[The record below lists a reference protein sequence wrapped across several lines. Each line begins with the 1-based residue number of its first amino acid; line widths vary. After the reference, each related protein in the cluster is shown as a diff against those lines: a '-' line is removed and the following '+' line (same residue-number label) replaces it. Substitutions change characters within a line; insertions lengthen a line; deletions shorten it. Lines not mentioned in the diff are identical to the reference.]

1 MKTRRQWGALVIVL
15 AAFCAL
21 LAVACSDDPPERVA
35 QAEPQQAA
43 EAQSQQAAEQ
53 PTPGESVR
61 ATPIGVDPAEHCDG
75 LPTQTIVVT
84 PQSFTDDE
92 RLVRVITS
100 PSRECTVTLTLTLN
114 GDPDPN
120 SSCTI
125 IHQGPLP
132 SNLEASRAAELHA
145 AGDEGRRLSI
155 LGAYEGDCDW
165 LDADLGAGISRTPG
179 RWNEAPGCTGIDSLS
194 LTVNAE
200 TFNERG
206 RADIVALVPETRC
219 YVFLTAVQDPGRAEP
234 FQFGPGQE
242 CVLRHSRTPQGD
254 CAGITFWSGRGRGG
268 VWTQAEAE
276 AVVAQVSAQ

>member
-1 MKTRRQWGALVIVL
+1 MML

-21 LAVACSDDPPERVA
+21 LVVACSDDPPEASERVA
-35 QAEPQQAA
+35 QAEPQQTA

-53 PTPGESVR
+53 PALAQSVR
-61 ATPIGVDPAEHCDG
+61 ATPISGDPAEHCDG

-114 GDPDPN
+114 GDPNPN
-120 SSCTI
+120 TSCTI
-125 IHQGPLP
+125 IYQGPLP
-132 SNLEASRAAELHA
+132 SVLQADRAAELHA
-145 AGDEGRRLSI
+145 AGDEGRPPSI

-165 LDADLGAGISRTPG
+165 LDTDRGVIISRTPALG
-179 RWNEAPGCTGIDSLS
+179 ADAPGCHGIDSLS

-219 YVFLTAVQDPGRAEP
+219 YVFLTAVQNPDRAEP
-234 FQFGPGQE
+234 FQFGPDQE
-242 CVLRHSRTPQGD
+242 CVIWHSRAPQGD

>member
-1 MKTRRQWGALVIVL
+1 MRTQRQWGMLVIVL

-21 LAVACSDDPPERVA
+21 LVAACSDDPPEAPERVA
-35 QAEPQQAA
+35 QAEPQQMAEPQPQEAA
-43 EAQSQQAAEQ
+43 DTQSQQAAEQ
-53 PTPGESVR
+53 PAPAQSVR
-61 ATPIGVDPAEHCDG
+61 ATPISGDPAEHCDG

-114 GDPDPN
+114 GDPNPN
-120 SSCTI
+120 TSCTI
-125 IHQGPLP
+125 IYQGPLP
-132 SNLEASRAAELHA
+132 SVLQADRAAALHA
-145 AGDEGRRLSI
+145 ADDEDRPPSI
-155 LGAYEGDCDW
+155 LGAVEGDCDW
-165 LDADLGAGISRTPG
+165 LDTDRGVTISRTPALSTD
-179 RWNEAPGCTGIDSLS
+179 APGCQGIDSLS

-219 YVFLTAVQDPGRAEP
+219 YVFLTAVQNPDRAEP
-234 FQFGPGQE
+234 FQFGPDQE
-242 CVLRHSRTPQGD
+242 CVIRHSRTPQGD

-268 VWTQAEAE
+268 VWT
-276 AVVAQVSAQ
+276 

>member
-1 MKTRRQWGALVIVL
+1 ML

-21 LAVACSDDPPERVA
+21 LVVACSDDPPEAPERVA

-53 PTPGESVR
+53 PAQAQSVR
-61 ATPIGVDPAEHCDG
+61 ATPISGDPAEHCNG
-75 LPTQTIVVT
+75 LPTQIIAVT

-100 PSRECTVTLTLTLN
+100 PSRECTVSLTLRLN
-114 GDPDPN
+114 GNPAPN

-125 IHQGPLP
+125 IHQGRGP
-132 SNLEASRAAELHA
+132 
-145 AGDEGRRLSI
+145 SI
-155 LGAYEGDCDW
+155 LGEVARSPAYEGDCDW
-165 LDADLGAGISRTPG
+165 LEADRGAVISRTPALSAD
-179 RWNEAPGCTGIDSLS
+179 APGCHGIDSLS

-219 YVFLTAVQDPGRAEP
+219 YVFLTAVQNPDRAEP
-234 FQFGPGQE
+234 FQFGPDQE
-242 CVLRHSRTPQGD
+242 CVIRHSRTPQGD

-268 VWTQAEAE
+268 VWTQTEAE